1 MWKLDL
7 YLFLKA
13 RDVAHVSSVSPA
25 NIGQRVN
32 GNNQC
37 AYDTMKVVCLL
48 WQKTEDVNLVFF
60 GYYLY
65 FPTFLKSCFRK
76 DECYCL
82 MHY

>member
-13 RDVAHVSSVSPA
+13 RDVAHVLSVSPA
-25 NIGQRVN
+25 NTGQRVK

-37 AYDTMKVVCLL
+37 TYDTKKVVSLL

-60 GYYLY
+60 GYIYISLHSLNLASEK
-65 FPTFLKSCFRK
+65 TSVIV
-76 DECYCL
+76 
-82 MHY
+82 

>member
-60 GYYLY
+60 GYVYISLHS
-65 FPTFLKSCFRK
+65 LNVASEKMSVIV
-76 DECYCL
+76 
-82 MHY
+82 

>member
-60 GYYLY
+60 GYVYISLHS
-65 FPTFLKSCFRK
+65 LNLASEKMSVIV
-76 DECYCL
+76 
-82 MHY
+82 